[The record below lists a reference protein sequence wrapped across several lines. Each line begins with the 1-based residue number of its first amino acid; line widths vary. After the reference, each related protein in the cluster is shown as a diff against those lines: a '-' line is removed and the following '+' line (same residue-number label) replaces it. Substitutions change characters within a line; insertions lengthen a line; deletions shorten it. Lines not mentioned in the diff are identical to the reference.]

1 MEIKLPSEKQPASR
15 SNPKSVI
22 IFSQPKMGKT
32 TIVSG
37 LDNCLI
43 IDLEKGSD
51 FVNALKYDVVRTA
64 EAEGKLPVVILKA
77 LIDTIKEANAKKG
90 DYVYKY
96 IAIDTVTALEDI
108 VLPLANKMYRDTPI
122 GRNWVGDD

>member
-1 MEIKLPSEKQPASR
+1 M
-15 SNPKSVI
+15 
-22 IFSQPKMGKT
+22 
-32 TIVSG
+32 
-37 LDNCLI
+37 

-51 FVNALKYDVVRTA
+51 FVNALKYDIVRTA

-77 LIDTIKEANAKKG
+77 LIDTIKEANVKKG

-108 VLPLANKMYRDTPI
+108 VLPLANKMYRDTPRI
-122 GRNWVGDD
+122 PGACISNYTRKILLIAGKSL